1 MASYIDQIM
10 AAGARTIPLFYDG
23 DLDKTLKLLDH
34 LNGVFYCGGEVNS
47 DYEKFGKKIFDKIK
61 KMNEDGIYMPVWGT
75 CLGFEYLAGYS
86 SGEGYNLMT

>member
-47 DYEKFGKKIFDKIK
+47 DYEKFG
-61 KMNEDGIYMPVWGT
+61 
-75 CLGFEYLAGYS
+75 
-86 SGEGYNLMT
+86 